1 MNKICLLLLGVIS
14 STNASDIIRLDGI
27 SIQGNSEEPN
37 VLYVTPWQSAPGA
50 GELFMPIKS
59 YREHWLKPISRKSMK
74 REVKYLEHFQNDG
87 SYAPDAYKTKE
98 QLKAK

>member
-50 GELFMPIKS
+50 G
-59 YREHWLKPISRKSMK
+59 
-74 REVKYLEHFQNDG
+74 
-87 SYAPDAYKTKE
+87 
-98 QLKAK
+98 

>member
-1 MNKICLLLLGVIS
+1 MKKICLLLLSVIS
-14 STNASDIIRLDGI
+14 SANASDIIRLDGI

-74 REVKYLEHFQNDG
+74 REVNYLEHFQNEG
-87 SYAPDAYKTKE
+87 SYAPDGYKTK
-98 QLKAK
+98 